1 MLDVQ
6 RNHIGQFE
14 ALSADVV
21 DGLAQR
27 QKTLASRWLYDD
39 LGCELFEEITKLEE
53 YYPTRLETA
62 ILHAHAGE
70 IADFSGE
77 NVFLLE
83 YGAGAGV
90 KTEIL
95 VDALRSPRFYIPID
109 IAGDFLD
116 QTVARFRRRF
126 PNIPA
131 KAIVSDFT
139 APFPLPAWIAAGR
152 RLAFFPGST
161 IGNLNADEVAV
172 FLRRLRRQVGAEGH
186 AIIGVDMKKDLQ
198 TLISAYDDSAGVTAR
213 FNLNLLTRLNRELGG
228 NFVLD
233 RFLHRARWNEAESA
247 VEMHLVSLCAQTV
260 KVRGYT
266 FHFDAGETIHTESS
280 RKYDVPSFVAL
291 ADRNGW
297 RTDRIWTDERGYFTV
312 FGLG

>member
-53 YYPTRLETA
+53 YYPTRTETE

-77 NVFLLE
+77 NVLLLE

-95 VDALRSPRFYIPID
+95 VGALRSPRFYIPID

-131 KAIVSDFT
+131 KPIVSDFT

-213 FNLNLLTRLNRELGG
+213 FNLNLLTRLNRELDG

-233 RFLHRARWNEAESA
+233 RFLHSARWNEAESA
-247 VEMHLVSLCAQTV
+247 VEMHLVSLCAQAV

-280 RKYDVPSFVAL
+280 RKYDVPGFVAL

>member
-6 RNHIGQFE
+6 RNRIGQFE

-21 DGLAQR
+21 DGLAQQ
-27 QKTLASRWLYDD
+27 QKTLPSRWLYDD

-53 YYPTRLETA
+53 YYPTRMETA

-70 IADFSGE
+70 IADFCGE
-77 NVFLLE
+77 NVLLLE
-83 YGAGAGV
+83 YGVGAGV

-131 KAIVSDFT
+131 KPIVSDFT
-139 APFPLPAWIAAGR
+139 APFLLPAWIAAGR
-152 RLAFFPGST
+152 CLAFFPGST
-161 IGNLNADEVAV
+161 IGNLSAGEVAV
-172 FLRRLRRQVGAEGH
+172 FLRRLRCQVGAEGR
-186 AIIGVDMKKDLQ
+186 AIIGVDMKKELQ

-213 FNLNLLTRLNRELGG
+213 FNLNLLTRLNRELNG

-233 RFLHRARWNEAESA
+233 RFLHSARWNEAESA

-260 KVRGYT
+260 KVRGNT
-266 FHFDAGETIHTESS
+266 FHFDTGETIHTESS
-280 RKYDVPSFVAL
+280 RKYDVPGFVAL